1 MPGFISLPGAAPAR
15 QGWHAA
21 ALIAA
26 LLLSAGW
33 AIAAGPGASAPRP
46 GIPSAQQPTP
56 LQTVARPTAPPE
68 EFGRGTPRGTMAGFL
83 SATNAGDY
91 KRATAYLD
99 LRALAAP
106 EAAQQGRVLA
116 RHLRVV
122 LDQNLALH
130 PDDFSDEPG
139 GTTDDGQPPS
149 RDVVGRIQT
158 KKGPVTVL
166 LERVPRE
173 DGVPVWQFSTATVA
187 RIPGLYQE
195 EFGHGPVGEIL
206 PPVLI
211 ETRLLEIA
219 LWQWLALLALVPASF
234 FLAWILVGS
243 SLRLLRPL
251 ATHSRL
257 ALTPRVAERAAA
269 PLRLLVAVTLF
280 HVSRRVLSLAVAVQP
295 AFAKAEEMLVV
306 VGLAWLILRV
316 IDLAG
321 GNLRE
326 DAERRTEP
334 ATIALIALAQRGL
347 TLVVLALGLFSLLE
361 VAGVHVTA
369 LIAGLGVGGIAIALA
384 AQKTVEHL
392 FGGVSLVADQPVKVG
407 DFCRF
412 GNQVGT
418 VEAIGLRSTRIRT
431 LERTLISV
439 PNAEL
444 ATLQI
449 ENFAKR
455 DRIWLST
462 TFGLRRETTPDQLR
476 YVLVRVRELLYAH
489 PMIDP
494 DPARVRLVGFGSD
507 SLEVEIFAYVR
518 TRDYNQFLAV
528 REDVYLRILDIL
540 AESGTGLALPSMSLH
555 RGADGLD
562 PDRAREA
569 EAAVR
574 RWREEGALPFP
585 EFPPERVARLARTI
599 DYPASGLPEPRR
611 SAAAGP
617 R

>member
-1 MPGFISLPGAAPAR
+1 MPAFISLPDIPPAR
-15 QGWHAA
+15 RDWRPVV
-21 ALIAA
+21 LIAA
-26 LLLSAGW
+26 LMLSGW
-33 AIAAGPGASAPRP
+33 AIAAAPASAQKP
-46 GIPSAQQPTP
+46 GVPSAQQPTP
-56 LQTVARPTAPPE
+56 PQAVARPAAPPE
-68 EFGRGTPRGTMAGFL
+68 EFGRGTPRGAMAGFL

-99 LRALAAP
+99 LRALPARDAAELGP
-106 EAAQQGRVLA
+106 IRA

-158 KKGPVTVL
+158 KKGPVTLL

-173 DGVPVWQFSTATVA
+173 DGVPVWQFSSATVA

-195 EFGHGPVGEIL
+195 EFGHGPIAEIL
-206 PPVLI
+206 PPVFV
-211 ETRLLEIA
+211 ETRLFEIA
-219 LWQWLALLALVPASF
+219 LWQWIALAALVPASF
-234 FLAWILVGS
+234 FLAWILVKSG
-243 SLRLLRPL
+243 LHLLRPL
-251 ATHSRL
+251 SRHSRL
-257 ALTPRVAERAAA
+257 ALTPRVAERATA
-269 PLRLLVAVTLF
+269 PLRVLVAVTLF
-280 HVSRRVLSLAVAVQP
+280 HVSRRMLSLAVAVEP
-295 AFAKAEEMLVV
+295 AFTKVEEMLVV
-306 VGLAWLILRV
+306 IGVAWLILRV
-316 IDLAG
+316 INLAG
-321 GNLRE
+321 ENLRG
-326 DAERRTEP
+326 DAERRGEP

-392 FGGVSLVADQPVKVG
+392 FGGVSLVVDQPVKVG

-418 VEAIGLRSTRIRT
+418 VETIGLRSTRIRT

-455 DRIWLST
+455 DQVWLST
-462 TFGLRRETTPDQLR
+462 TFGLRRETTPDQVR

-494 DPARVRLVGFGSD
+494 DAARVRLVGFGSD
-507 SLEVEIFAYVR
+507 SLQVEIFAYVR

-540 AESGTGLALPSMSLH
+540 AESGTGLALPSMTSASGRRRTRPGPYT
-555 RGADGLD
+555 RGRGRRAPMARGGHAPVPRIPARAPGVARGD
-562 PDRAREA
+562 DRIP
-569 EAAVR
+569 
-574 RWREEGALPFP
+574 G
-585 EFPPERVARLARTI
+585 ERVA
-599 DYPASGLPEPRR
+599 
-611 SAAAGP
+611 
-617 R
+617 

>member
-1 MPGFISLPGAAPAR
+1 MPMPGFISLPGAAPAR

-99 LRALAAP
+99 LRALPAP

-206 PPVLI
+206 PPVLV
-211 ETRLLEIA
+211 ETRLLEVA
-219 LWQWLALLALVPASF
+219 LWQWLALLALAPASF
-234 FLAWILVGS
+234 LLAWILVGS

-269 PLRLLVAVTLF
+269 PLRLLVAVALF

-306 VGLAWLILRV
+306 VGLAWLI
-316 IDLAG
+316 
-321 GNLRE
+321 
-326 DAERRTEP
+326 
-334 ATIALIALAQRGL
+334 ALAQRGL
-347 TLVVLALGLFSLLE
+347 SLVVLALGLFSLLE

-369 LIAGLGVGGIAIALA
+369 LIAGLGLGGIAFALA

-392 FGGVSLVADQPVKVG
+392 FGGLSLVADQPVKVG

-540 AESGTGLALPSMSLH
+540 TESGTGLALPSISLH

-562 PDRAREA
+562 PNRAREA
-569 EAAVR
+569 EAAVH

-599 DYPASGLPEPRR
+599 EYPASGLPEPRR